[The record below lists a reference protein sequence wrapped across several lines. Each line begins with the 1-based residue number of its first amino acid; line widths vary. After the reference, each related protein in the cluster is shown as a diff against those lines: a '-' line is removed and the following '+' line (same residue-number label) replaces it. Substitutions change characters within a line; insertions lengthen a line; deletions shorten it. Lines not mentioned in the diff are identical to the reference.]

1 MSPQIQDP
9 ELAERLRRKF
19 AIVGSSS
26 IDTIAPELVGVVI
39 VDEVLPALGRD
50 EGMLSQSIT
59 GDTGDIPEV
68 GIRNIDA
75 VRSMV
80 IDHIQFSSNSGGV
93 TKLRL
98 GDVGGTELSA
108 AIGQVA
114 DFRRQAL
121 LSPAHTA
128 SAQNFNT
135 VTGAGTIIWQS
146 TIVPNTPYDIHPNL
160 VIAPAGTIV
169 GVNVVRDVVHM
180 DMQLAAAI
188 LRVNWFYHFVPAEL
202 RPGV

>member
-1 MSPQIQDP
+1 MPQIQDP

-19 AIVGSSS
+19 SIVGSSA
-26 IDTIAPELVGVVI
+26 IDTIAPELVGVVV
-39 VDEVLPALGRD
+39 VDEVLPAIGRD

-68 GIRNIDA
+68 GIRNIDE

-80 IDHIQFSSNSGGV
+80 IDRIQFSSNSGGV

-98 GDVGGTELSA
+98 GDVGGTELAA

-114 DFRRQAL
+114 DFRGQTL
-121 LSPAHTA
+121 LSPAHAA

-135 VTGAGTIIWQS
+135 VTGAGTVIWQS

-202 RPGV
+202 RAGV